1 MVIIEEE
8 DISERMGY
16 IIKKRGV
23 SSLFFLAV
31 ERSDII
37 GFLD

>member
-1 MVIIEEE
+1 MVYVNE
-8 DISERMGY
+8 
-16 IIKKRGV
+16 IKKREGV
-23 SSLFFLAV
+23 PLFSFLAV